1 MYIFEKIG
9 VNLNINFFALLLFVI
24 HIFLML
30 LPLISIMIF
39 IKKVKRKL
47 FYFPILILILL
58 AEGALL
64 FLAGLFS
71 MPFQSYRKCP
81 VVVSGYSL
89 DDLRQPDDLKKS
101 GEYNQIIRCGTVAD
115 LFYKKVEIREFS
127 IPEDNIYKAIS
138 AILKADFYDDV
149 LIKIFTT
156 PPSLFAN
163 GKPVVLIDYKKSDD
177 SILITIITTHE
188 TIMTTRKKRINEW
201 FNDCK

>member
-9 VNLNINFFALLLFVI
+9 VNLKLDFVALLIYVI
-24 HIFLML
+24 LNFLML

-47 FYFPILILILL
+47 FYSPILILILL
-58 AEGALL
+58 AEGAL
-64 FLAGLFS
+64 FFAASLFS
-71 MPFQSYRKCP
+71 MSFGGYKRCP

-89 DDLRQPDDLKKS
+89 DDLRQLDVLKK
-101 GEYNQIIRCGTVAD
+101 YKYKQNIRCGRGED
-115 LFYKKVEIREFS
+115 FFYKKVEISEFA
-127 IPEDNIYKAIS
+127 ILENNIDKAIS

-156 PPSLFAN
+156 PPFAN

-177 SILITIITTHE
+177 SILITIITTHK
-188 TIMTTRKKRINEW
+188 TITTTHKRRI
-201 FNDCK
+201 K

>member
-9 VNLNINFFALLLFVI
+9 VNLKLDFVALLIYVI
-24 HIFLML
+24 LNFLML

-47 FYFPILILILL
+47 FYSPILILILL
-58 AEGALL
+58 AEGAL
-64 FLAGLFS
+64 FFAASLFS
-71 MPFQSYRKCP
+71 MSFGGYKRCP

-89 DDLRQPDDLKKS
+89 DDLRQLDVLKK
-101 GEYNQIIRCGTVAD
+101 YKYKQNIRCGRGED
-115 LFYKKVEIREFS
+115 FFYKKVEISEFA
-127 IPEDNIYKAIS
+127 ILENNIDKAIS

-156 PPSLFAN
+156 PPFAN

-177 SILITIITTHE
+177 SILITIITTHK
-188 TIMTTRKKRINEW
+188 TITTTHKRRINE
-201 FNDCK
+201 

>member
-9 VNLNINFFALLLFVI
+9 VNLNLDFVALLNYVI
-24 HIFLML
+24 LNFLML

-47 FYFPILILILL
+47 FYSPILILILL
-58 AEGALL
+58 AEGAL
-64 FLAGLFS
+64 FFAAGLFS
-71 MPFQSYRKCP
+71 MSLQGGKRCP

-89 DDLRQPDDLKKS
+89 DDLRQPDVLKKYKYKRDIWCGR
-101 GEYNQIIRCGTVAD
+101 GED
-115 LFYKKVEIREFS
+115 FFYKKVEISEFA
-127 IPEDNIYKAIS
+127 ILENNIDKAIS

-156 PPSLFAN
+156 PPFAN

-177 SILITIITTHE
+177 SILITIMTTHKTITTTHK
-188 TIMTTRKKRINEW
+188 RRINE
-201 FNDCK
+201 

>member
-9 VNLNINFFALLLFVI
+9 VNLKLDFVALLIYVI
-24 HIFLML
+24 LNFLML
-30 LPLISIMIF
+30 LPLISIIIF

-47 FYFPILILILL
+47 FYSPILILILL
-58 AEGALL
+58 AEGAL
-64 FLAGLFS
+64 FFAAGLFS
-71 MPFQSYRKCP
+71 MPFGVPKSCP
-81 VVVSGYSL
+81 VVASGYSL

-101 GEYNQIIRCGTVAD
+101 GKYNQNIWCGNGED
-115 LFYKKVEIREFS
+115 FFYKKVEISEFA
-127 IPEDNIYKAIS
+127 ILENNIDKAIS

-177 SILITIITTHE
+177 SILITIMTTHKTIITTHK
-188 TIMTTRKKRINEW
+188 RRINE
-201 FNDCK
+201 

>member
-9 VNLNINFFALLLFVI
+9 VNLKLDFVALLIYVI
-24 HIFLML
+24 LNFLML

-47 FYFPILILILL
+47 FYSPILILILL
-58 AEGALL
+58 AEGAL
-64 FLAGLFS
+64 FFAAGLFS
-71 MPFQSYRKCP
+71 MPFGVPKSCP
-81 VVVSGYSL
+81 VVASGYSL

-101 GEYNQIIRCGTVAD
+101 GKYNQNIWCGNGED
-115 LFYKKVEIREFS
+115 FFYKKVEIREYA
-127 IPEDNIYKAIS
+127 IPENNIDKAVS

-156 PPSLFAN
+156 PPFAN

-177 SILITIITTHE
+177 SILITIMTTHKTIITTHK
-188 TIMTTRKKRINEW
+188 RRINE
-201 FNDCK
+201 

>member
-9 VNLNINFFALLLFVI
+9 VNLNLDFVALLIYVI
-24 HIFLML
+24 LNFLML

-47 FYFPILILILL
+47 FYSPILILILL
-58 AEGALL
+58 AEGAL
-64 FLAGLFS
+64 FFAAGLFS
-71 MPFQSYRKCP
+71 MSLQGGKRCP

-89 DDLRQPDDLKKS
+89 DDLRQPDVLKK
-101 GEYNQIIRCGTVAD
+101 YKYKRDIWCGRGTD
-115 LFYKKVEIREFS
+115 LFYKKVEIKEYA
-127 IPEDNIYKAIS
+127 ILENNIDKAIS

-156 PPSLFAN
+156 PPFAN

-177 SILITIITTHE
+177 SILITIMTTHKTITTTHK
-188 TIMTTRKKRINEW
+188 RRINE
-201 FNDCK
+201 

>member
-9 VNLNINFFALLLFVI
+9 VNLNLDFAALLNYVI
-24 HIFLML
+24 LNFLML

-47 FYFPILILILL
+47 FYSPILILILL
-58 AEGALL
+58 AEGAL
-64 FLAGLFS
+64 FFAASLFS
-71 MPFQSYRKCP
+71 MSLQGGKRCP

-89 DDLRQPDDLKKS
+89 DDLRQPDVLKK
-101 GEYNQIIRCGTVAD
+101 YKYKRDIWCGRGTD
-115 LFYKKVEIREFS
+115 LFYKKVEIKEYA
-127 IPEDNIYKAIS
+127 ILENNIDKAVS

-156 PPSLFAN
+156 PPFAN

-177 SILITIITTHE
+177 SILITIMTTHKTITTTHK
-188 TIMTTRKKRINEW
+188 RRINE
-201 FNDCK
+201 

>member
-9 VNLNINFFALLLFVI
+9 VNLKLDFAALLIFVI
-24 HIFLML
+24 DIFLIL

-39 IKKVKRKL
+39 IKKVKKKL
-47 FYFPILILILL
+47 FYSPILILILL
-58 AEGALL
+58 AEGAL
-64 FLAGLFS
+64 FFAAGLFS
-71 MPFQSYRKCP
+71 MSLQGGKRCP

-89 DDLRQPDDLKKS
+89 DDLRQPDDLKKY
-101 GEYNQIIRCGTVAD
+101 GKYNQNIWCGNGED
-115 LFYKKVEIREFS
+115 LFYKKVEIREFA
-127 IPEDNIYKAIS
+127 IPEDNIGKAVS

-177 SILITIITTHE
+177 SILITIITTHK
-188 TIMTTRKKRINEW
+188 TITTTHKRRINE
-201 FNDCK
+201 